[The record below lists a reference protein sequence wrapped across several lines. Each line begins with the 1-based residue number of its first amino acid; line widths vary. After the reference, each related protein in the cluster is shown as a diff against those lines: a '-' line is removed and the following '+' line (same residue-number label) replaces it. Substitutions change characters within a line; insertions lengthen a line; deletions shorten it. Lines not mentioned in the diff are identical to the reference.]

1 LSPERLL
8 KSHVLARQP
17 HSDLI
22 TGLLRSYC
30 RQWVVRDPEGSFWI
44 LPSVNHP
51 WEHRQPFH
59 PTPETDLEPVP
70 GHYKD
75 MLELPF

>member
-1 LSPERLL
+1 MPALGKQRVALFVER
-8 KSHVLARQP
+8 S
-17 HSDLI
+17 
-22 TGLLRSYC
+22 C

-59 PTPETDLEPVP
+59 PTPETNLEPVP